1 MTSNEL
7 HAWRGDTHVAVF
19 VDTGDG
25 VSLHYD
31 SDTAS
36 PLSLSF
42 PTTGEFSNKAP
53 ARWLDGLLPERDRDR
68 EALAR
73 KHDCS
78 PEPFD
83 LLQHVGADVGGAISL
98 LRTDES
104 PTDSATTAVTV
115 TDETIA
121 LMIAQQSRD
130 LPPSSPGFGG
140 IRMSFAGYQAKFSL
154 ARSADGRQ
162 TPTAVVPST
171 HIFKPPL
178 VDHENIHR
186 LEAATLELADRCGL
200 SAARAGVIAFGGQ
213 ECFVPTRF
221 AAPRQQTGLSSC
233 TWKTAPKPSAETCNT
248 STT

>member
-19 VDTGDG
+19 VDTSDG

-36 PLSLSF
+36 RLSLSF

-68 EALAR
+68 EAFAR

-78 PEPFD
+78 TEPFD

-162 TPTAVVPST
+162 
-171 HIFKPPL
+171 PP
-178 VDHENIHR
+178 
-186 LEAATLELADRCGL
+186 
-200 SAARAGVIAFGGQ
+200 
-213 ECFVPTRF
+213 PTRLF
-221 AAPRQQTGLSSC
+221 HPLTSSSRH
-233 TWKTAPKPSAETCNT
+233 W
-248 STT
+248 STTRTFIASRLPPWNWPTVADYPQLAPG